1 MSTATI
7 LTEGERPALSG
18 AVKVLLACGI
28 VSSLVYLGADIAGS
42 MSLNG
47 YSVANQAVSELLAIE
62 ASTRPLMLALM
73 SVYNVLV
80 LLFAEGVRRAADGRR
95 AVRAAAVA
103 LAVYAIVGEVT
114 QVFSPMHQ
122 RGFSVAVTATDVGHM
137 VLTAVEV
144 LSIVAMIALASG
156 ARGKGFRAY
165 SLLSMLIVMTAG
177 ITTGTMVQHMTA
189 AASSTPWAGLMERV
203 NIYGTM
209 LWVAGLAVALLRTR
223 MVDAA
228 TRRAA
233 TPAIATRGISMM
245 SVR

>member
-1 MSTATI
+1 MGTTYRHTGST
-7 LTEGERPALSG
+7 GPALTTT
-18 AVKVLLACGI
+18 VKVLLACGI

-42 MSLNG
+42 TSLAG

-62 ASTRPLMLALM
+62 ATTRPLMLALM
-73 SVYNVLV
+73 SIYNVLV
-80 LLFAEGVRRAADGRR
+80 IAFAAGVWQAAGARRAC
-95 AVRAAAVA
+95 RAAAVA
-103 LAVYAIVGEVT
+103 LVVYAVVGEVT

-122 RGFSVAVTATDVGHM
+122 RGFSAAVTATDVGHM

-156 ARGKGFRAY
+156 ARAKGFRVY
-165 SLLSMLIVMTAG
+165 SVLSILAIMAAG
-177 ITTGTMVQHMTA
+177 ITTGALVKHMTA
-189 AASSTPWAGLMERV
+189 AASSTLWAGLTERV

-209 LWVAGLAVALLRTR
+209 LWVAALAVALLRTR